1 MSLQPVMKTRLATI
15 LILLLVLVSGSVLG
29 IALDRS
35 LEARAAAAGNE
46 SGEAGSRRSGGTR
59 AEGEEG
65 QNPERRRLIVEQV
78 GLSEAQKA
86 EVDSIVTHYRREMR
100 VLQDELQA
108 ELQAAFTPRY
118 RGLLEETREQIKGV
132 LDPDQRVVYDSLL
145 VEHDRRRA
153 EQRRERDSV
162 PSSK

>member
-1 MSLQPVMKTRLATI
+1 MSLQPVVKTRLATI
-15 LILLLVLVSGSVLG
+15 LILLLVLVSGAVLG

-35 LEARAAAAGNE
+35 LEAKAAAVANE
-46 SGEAGSRRSGGTR
+46 SGEAGNRRSGGTG
-59 AEGEEG
+59 AGGEEG
-65 QNPERRRLIVEQV
+65 QNSGRRRLIVEQV
-78 GLSEAQKA
+78 GLSESQKA
-86 EVDSIVTHYRREMR
+86 EVDSIFTHYRQQMR
-100 VLQDELQA
+100 ALQDELQS
-108 ELQAAFTPRY
+108 EFQAAFTPRY
-118 RGLLEETREQIKGV
+118 RGLVEETREQIKGV